1 MSLMAFQ
8 PDILVTTPDGV
19 ALVIEAKVALP
30 DLECTEQQLK
40 HYMISMQC
48 PTGVLITPERM
59 WLYRDTF
66 TSLVPES
73 VRRVGEFDV
82 KSLWPQPP
90 PKQGAQFESFVQRL
104 FEDLAKGPPKDVPDD
119 LREPIREY
127 ILPAVISGEVR
138 AAHPR

>member
-1 MSLMAFQ
+1 MAFR

-30 DLECTEQQLK
+30 DLRRTEQQLK
-40 HYMISMQC
+40 QYMRGMQC
-48 PTGVLITPERM
+48 PTGVLIASERM
-59 WLYRDTF
+59 WLYRDSF
-66 TSLVPES
+66 TGRSRES

-82 KSLWPQPP
+82 KSLWRQPP
-90 PKQGAQFESFVQRL
+90 PRQGANFESFVQRL
-104 FEDLAKGPPKDVPDD
+104 FEDLAKEPSSDVPDD
-119 LREPIREY
+119 LREPLREY